1 MILEIIT
8 PENQLFNGEVNSIK
22 VPGTIGDFEILNNH
36 APIISS
42 LKEGEIRI
50 ISIDNKVEKFQIN
63 GGVIEM
69 KKNKIIVL
77 AD

>member
-8 PENQLFNGEVNSIK
+8 PEKQLFTGEVSSVK

>member
-1 MILEIIT
+1 MIVEIIT
-8 PENQLFNGEVNSIK
+8 PEKELFKGEVNSVK
-22 VPGTIGDFEILNNH
+22 VPGSMGEFEILENH
-36 APIISS
+36 APIIST

-50 ISIDNKVEKFQIN
+50 IKSNNSVEKFQIN

-69 KKNKIIVL
+69 QKNKVIVL